1 MSNHEE
7 TEKKPI
13 YKKWWFWLIAI
24 IVIIGIAGSGEK
36 SSNNQ
41 QTAQT
46 TQTTQTS
53 SVAQN
58 EENKVEEKTEY
69 NQGEEAILGNGAI
82 TVTKVEKSNGSQYDK
97 PKAGKEYVIVHL
109 TIENKGEKNL
119 SYNPYYFKMQN
130 SQGQQENETFT
141 IIDQDTSL
149 QSGELVAGGKVSGTI
164 VFEEPKD
171 DTGLTLIYSDSI
183 WSSKELKIKL

>member
-1 MSNHEE
+1 
-7 TEKKPI
+7 
-13 YKKWWFWLIAI
+13 
-24 IVIIGIAGSGEK
+24 
-36 SSNNQ
+36 
-41 QTAQT
+41 
-46 TQTTQTS
+46 
-53 SVAQN
+53 
-58 EENKVEEKTEY
+58 
-69 NQGEEAILGNGAI
+69 
-82 TVTKVEKSNGSQYDK
+82 
-97 PKAGKEYVIVHL
+97 
-109 TIENKGEKNL
+109 
-119 SYNPYYFKMQN
+119 MQN

>member
-46 TQTTQTS
+46 TQTS

-82 TVTKVEKSNGSQYDK
+82 TVTKVEKSNGSEYDK